1 MSLRPK
7 GNQDPGQLDRRVAL
21 RYPVMSR
28 DASGGNLVTWFE
40 SAVVW
45 AKKTPQRGGG
55 VFFAQ
60 GKKHEDKATQG
71 KHYEAELTYEIR
83 HRSDVGAGWQLVHG
97 DDVYEITAVAEL
109 GREARLELSC
119 HGLDQSAG
127 AAVLGLLLHSGL
139 PLNLHSAGSFLVLHP
154 ERAA

>member
-7 GNQDPGQLDRRVAL
+7 GNQDPGQLDRRVSL
-21 RYPVMSR
+21 RYPVTTR
-28 DASGGNLVTWFE
+28 DASGGKEVTFIE

-45 AKKTPQRGGG
+45 AKKTPLRGGRS
-55 VFFAQ
+55 FAA
-60 GKKHEDKATQG
+60 EG
-71 KHYEAELTYEIR
+71 KHYTAEITYEIR

-119 HGLDQSAG
+119 HGIDQSAG
-127 AAVLGLLLHSGL
+127 ATVLGLLLHSGL

>member
-28 DASGGNLVTWFE
+28 DASGGKEVTWFE

-45 AKKTPQRGGG
+45 AKKTPLRGGRL
-55 VFFAQ
+55 FA
-60 GKKHEDKATQG
+60 AQG

-139 PLNLHSAGSFLVLHP
+139 PLNLHSAGSYLVLHP
-154 ERAA
+154 ERAAA